1 MSTRPGP
8 TRSSVG
14 KTLDAVVVETVTG
27 LVHVAPWSLLAEK
40 RIATLPPF
48 FTSPHVTYTFPSES
62 TFTGWK
68 FHSVSNADP
77 VEPVPGLG
85 VCVHVSAW
93 SSERATPTPPPA
105 PSQTMDML
113 FDGPE

>member
-8 TRSSVG
+8 TRSNVG

-27 LVHVAPWSLLAEK
+27 LLHVAPWSLLTEK

-68 FHSVSNADP
+68 FHSVSNAEP
-77 VEPVPGLG
+77 VEPVPGIG
-85 VCVHVSAW
+85 VCVHVSPW

-105 PSQTMDML
+105 APFCRLYVM
-113 FDGPE
+113 